1 MAALRCKKL
10 RHCVKIKATTPTG
23 ITVPNT
29 LTNHPPSL
37 RVFFATEMWERYGFY
52 VVQTLLA
59 LYMAIHFEWNDR
71 QVYAL
76 VSSFTAMTYLSPIIG
91 GWIADNLLGQKNTIL
106 TGAVCLFFSYTILS
120 FVTSSFGLI
129 ASLAGVAVGTGL
141 LKPNISSLLGNEYPL
156 DSPKRESGFTIFYM
170 GITSGIIL
178 GTTLPSHLQAHFG
191 WSASFMSA
199 AFGML
204 IAMSVFALGVKKYN
218 IEDYHPFEHHPTK
231 IIKAASLIAIL
242 WATSFYI
249 MYYPGFANLSFS
261 LVVFLSIAYLVNTA
275 KRESSKQARQT
286 LVIGLLC
293 VISVMFWAFY
303 FQMFMSLTLFISR
316 VVDPYLFGILFPP
329 PYYVT
334 IQSLGMLL
342 LGYLISRARPSITSL
357 PKGIRTGNKFL
368 LSMCFMILAYALIVY
383 ACYNNISELSLS
395 PLLLIPS
402 YFLISMA
409 ELLLSPVGLAAIT
422 TLASRRK
429 VSTMMGI
436 FFVSLG
442 IGGFLSGKLAYLTA
456 INPNAI
462 SVLELKIHYLHA
474 FAWLL
479 LILVVATLICAV
491 LNLVIKKLLT

>member
-1 MAALRCKKL
+1 MLKL
-10 RHCVKIKATTPTG
+10 YQYFYIW
-23 ITVPNT
+23 ITVSNT

-59 LYMAIHFEWNDR
+59 LYMAIHFQWNDR

-106 TGAVCLFFSYTILS
+106 TGAVCLFFSYSILT
-120 FVTSSFGLI
+120 FVTSTFGLI
-129 ASLAGVAVGTGL
+129 ASLAGIAVGTGL
-141 LKPNISSLLGNEYPL
+141 LKPNISSLLGNEYPI

-204 IAMSVFALGVKKYN
+204 VAMSVFALGVKKYN
-218 IEDYHPFEHHPTK
+218 IQDYHPFVHHPVK
-231 IIKAASLIAIL
+231 IVKAASLIATL
-242 WATSFYI
+242 GAVSFYI
-249 MYYPGFANLSFS
+249 MFYPGFADISFS
-261 LVVFLSIAYLVNTA
+261 LVVLLSITYLVNTA
-275 KRESSKQARQT
+275 RRESSKQACQT
-286 LVIGLLC
+286 VVIGLLC
-293 VISVMFWAFY
+293 IISVMFWAFY

-316 VVDPYLFGILFPP
+316 VVNPNLFGILFPP

-334 IQSLGMLL
+334 IQSIGMLIF
-342 LGYLISRARPSITSL
+342 GYFISRARPNFVATQS
-357 PKGIRTGNKFL
+357 GIRTGNKFL
-368 LSMCFMILAYALIVY
+368 LSMCFMILAYALIVG
-383 ACYNNISELSLS
+383 ACFNQNNYLLS

-402 YFLISMA
+402 YLLISIA

-456 INPNAI
+456 IDPDTVTLHA
-462 SVLELKIHYLHA
+462 LQTHYLDA
-474 FAWLL
+474 FTHLL
-479 LILVVATLICAV
+479 YILIIATFFCAI
-491 LNLVIKKLLT
+491 LNKIIKKLLS